1 MKRPN
6 GKTAVTTTAAPIV
19 ATAAPPAPIPAP
31 APKTTV
37 TDTRAA
43 IKQLAK
49 DAGETSE
56 LLAILLRTVTGDPV
70 LHGQLHRMQTALG
83 DLRHGLSRSANHAA

>member
-1 MKRPN
+1 MKTPKK
-6 GKTAVTTTAAPIV
+6 KTVT
-19 ATAAPPAPIPAP
+19 ATPPAPAAAVRADLKASIA
-31 APKTTV
+31 A
-37 TDTRAA
+37 TRAA

-56 LLAILLRTVTGDPV
+56 LLAILLRAVTGNPV